1 MTNGLLLWVD
11 DEIEQLRAHILFL
24 EKKGYEVVTVSNGTD
39 AIDLCKERNF
49 DLVLLDEHM
58 PGLSGLETLQKLKEL
73 QSSLSIVMVT
83 KSEEENI
90 MNQAI
95 GQKIADYLIK
105 PVNPNQILLTLKKN
119 IHRRAIETEVT
130 QSQYQQNFQQIAMQI
145 LDCKTWQD
153 WVDVYK
159 RLVHW
164 ELELSATD
172 SSMTEMLQMQ
182 KEDANNG
189 FAKFIRK
196 NYLEWLGVSSKR
208 LENTSRADNNSPL
221 LSPDIFK
228 TKVFPLLNGGEKVF
242 LVLLDN
248 FRYDQWRMLAKELSE
263 QFDIDESLYCSI
275 LPTATQYAR
284 NAIFSGLM
292 PNKIAEMFP
301 NLWVDEDEEEGK
313 NLNEAPLI
321 QTQLER
327 YRRKNTFSYH
337 KINSQDEADKL
348 LQQLNSLEKNDLNV
362 VVFNFIDMLSHA
374 RTESKMVR
382 ELANNESAYRSI
394 TLSWF
399 RHSVISEFFR
409 QLAQTDYKV
418 IVTTD
423 HGSIR
428 CTQPVKI
435 IGDRNTNTNLRYKLG
450 KNLAYDD
457 KNLFVIKEPQKAML
471 PSPNL
476 STSYVF
482 ATGDAF
488 FAYPNNYNYYVFYYR
503 DTFQH
508 GGISMEEMIIPLIT
522 LTGNDKDM
530 EIKINDL
537 NSIRETAREFIDHM
551 DGRKVFAFYGKM
563 GAGKTTFIKA
573 ICEELGVEDVITSPT
588 FAIINEYSGKDDTIY
603 HFDFYRIKKLEEV
616 YDMGYEDYFY
626 SGALC
631 FIEWPELIEEVL
643 PEDAVKV
650 QIIEK
655 EDGTRAVLF

>member
-24 EKKGYEVVTVSNGTD
+24 EKKGYEVVTASNGTD
-39 AIDLCKERNF
+39 AIDLCKERSF
-49 DLVLLDEHM
+49 DLVLLDEQM
-58 PGLSGLETLQKLKEL
+58 PGLSGLETLQRLKEL
-73 QSSLSIVMVT
+73 QPSLPAVMVT

-90 MNQAI
+90 MEQAI

-119 IHRRAIETEVT
+119 IHRKAIETEVT
-130 QSQYQQNFQQIAMQI
+130 QTQYQQNFQQIAMQI
-145 LDCKTWQD
+145 LDCRTWKD
-153 WVDVYK
+153 WTDVYRK
-159 RLVHW
+159 LVHW

-172 SSMTEMLQMQ
+172 SNMTEMLQMQ

-189 FAKFIRK
+189 FAKFIKK
-196 NYLEWLGVSSKR
+196 NYLDWISALISNG
-208 LENTSRADNNSPL
+208 NADRPI
-221 LSPDIFK
+221 LSPEIFK
-228 TKVFPLLNGGEKVF
+228 STVFPLLNEGRNVF
-242 LVLLDN
+242 LVVLDN
-248 FRYDQWRMLAKELSE
+248 FRYDQWRVLASELAD
-263 QFDIDESLYCSI
+263 QFDIEEDLYYSI

-292 PNKIAEMFP
+292 PNKIAQMFP

-313 NLNEAPLI
+313 NLNEEPLI
-321 QTQLER
+321 RTQFER

-337 KINSQDEADKL
+337 KINNQGEAEKL
-348 LQQLNSLEKNDLNV
+348 LHQFNTLEKNDLNV

-399 RHSVISEFFR
+399 RHSVISDFFR
-409 QLAQTDYKV
+409 KLAQTDCKI

-435 IGDRNTNTNLRYKLG
+435 VGDRNTNTNLRYKLG

-457 KNLFVIKEPQKAML
+457 KSLFVVKDPQKALL

-482 ATGDAF
+482 ATGDTF
-488 FAYPNNYNYYVFYYR
+488 FAYPNNYNYYVSYYR

-508 GGISMEEMIIPLIT
+508 GGISMEEMIIPLVT
-522 LTGNDKDM
+522 LTG
-530 EIKINDL
+530 
-537 NSIRETAREFIDHM
+537 
-551 DGRKVFAFYGKM
+551 
-563 GAGKTTFIKA
+563 
-573 ICEELGVEDVITSPT
+573 
-588 FAIINEYSGKDDTIY
+588 
-603 HFDFYRIKKLEEV
+603 KK
-616 YDMGYEDYFY
+616 
-626 SGALC
+626 
-631 FIEWPELIEEVL
+631 
-643 PEDAVKV
+643 
-650 QIIEK
+650 
-655 EDGTRAVLF
+655 R